1 MFPCCKQSTGTSSR
15 TTPDQLQAQVRPKRP
30 ELFLAG
36 FVVYE
41 LGYKTIELFILFS
54 VHTVLEQVEGQE
66 EVAEEEER
74 DRTLAQDHLYVTQT
88 MHCCTCPGGWIS
100 LI

>member
-1 MFPCCKQSTGTSSR
+1 MFPCCKRSTGTSSR
-15 TTPDQLQAQVRPKRP
+15 TTPDQLQAQVRPKRQ

-41 LGYKTIELFILFS
+41 LGYETIELFHISVLFS

-74 DRTLAQDHLYVTQT
+74 DRTLAQDHLYVT
-88 MHCCTCPGGWIS
+88 
-100 LI
+100 